1 MGGLFGKKKK
11 KPALDQSEKA
21 LLDCKM
27 VRDKIKGYIK
37 TLERNEKLKKTKAK
51 ESLREKKKDRAKMLL
66 KLAKMYG
73 EQIKASDNQLTMIED
88 STIRVGDP
96 IRVFLYD
103 EHPFKFNDGYQKYGK
118 QQAIFY
124 IEKIDRSIS
133 PANVST
139 MTLTLTAG
147 RVMGMESIY
156 DKMYLL
162 YKDYFTEPDPDELP
176 FGYEEV
182 MSSLD
187 SSSGSSGSSGTS
199 SGQSWDNI

>member
-88 STIRVGDP
+88 QIAQIEFTKNQAEIMKVLQQGNEA
-96 IRVFLYD
+96 L
-103 EHPFKFNDGYQKYGK
+103 KNLQKEVNV
-118 QQAIFY
+118 
-124 IEKIDRSIS
+124 EKWEQ
-133 PANVST
+133 V
-139 MTLTLTAG
+139 
-147 RVMGMESIY
+147 
-156 DKMYLL
+156 
-162 YKDYFTEPDPDELP
+162 KDFTFEYF
-176 FGYEEV
+176 
-182 MSSLD
+182 
-187 SSSGSSGSSGTS
+187 
-199 SGQSWDNI
+199 